1 MKGSYIMEIM
11 SVILEIFIVLEIGI
25 AIFLMVKYKKQQ
37 SSKNIRK
44 QETSKMVKKILL
56 NNKWENIDDMI
67 GMLRKDSI
75 HIHYKLK

>member
-1 MKGSYIMEIM
+1 MEIM